1 VGATA
6 VGLAMVGLAAGCG
19 GGSGGPAAAP
29 ASGAAGGYQA
39 YVDCLRQHGVN
50 IAVPSGRASGVR
62 PSGRPSGVRPSG
74 DRSRGPGG
82 GGFPGFGGQP
92 PSGVDQATWD
102 AAQQA
107 CTSERPS
114 FGGGGGNNG
123 AFTAY
128 RNCLSDHGVT
138 MSAAPG
144 QLNSADPKVAA
155 ALSACAPLRP
165 SGRPVPAPSA
175 S

>member
-1 VGATA
+1 VGAAA
-6 VGLAMVGLAAGCG
+6 VGLAMVGLVAGCG
-19 GGSGGPAAAP
+19 GTSGGPAAP
-29 ASGAAGGYQA
+29 ASGAAGGFQA
-39 YVDCLRQHGVN
+39 YADCLRQHGVT
-50 IAVPSGRASGVR
+50 IAVPSGR

-74 DRSRGPGG
+74 DRSRVPGG
-82 GGFPGFGGQP
+82 GGFPGFGGEP
-92 PSGVDQATWD
+92 PSGVDQATWE

-107 CTSERPS
+107 CASVRPS

-138 MSAAPG
+138 MSAGPG

-155 ALSACAPLRP
+155 ALAACAPLRP
-165 SGRPVPAPSA
+165 SGRPSPTPSA

>member
-1 VGATA
+1 VGAAA
-6 VGLAMVGLAAGCG
+6 VGLGMVGLVAGCG
-19 GGSGGPAAAP
+19 GTSGGPAAP
-29 ASGAAGGYQA
+29 ASGAAGGFQA
-39 YVDCLRQHGVN
+39 YADCLRQHGVT
-50 IAVPSGRASGVR
+50 IAVPSGR

-74 DRSRGPGG
+74 DRSRVPGG
-82 GGFPGFGGQP
+82 GGFPGFGGEP
-92 PSGVDQATWD
+92 PSGVDQATWE

-107 CTSERPS
+107 CASVRPS

-138 MSAAPG
+138 MSAGPG

-155 ALSACAPLRP
+155 ALAACAPLRP
-165 SGRPVPAPSA
+165 SGRPSPTPSA